1 MLQRYVNN
9 IPEAKRCGVFDIL
22 SVADCRNS
30 GQFNSLTRRGRRSL
44 VDQTPVEENPRFQ
57 SSLARDADLRNNSIT
72 EELALPPEPEAV
84 TSAVQDNNTVVPEVR
99 TRLDV
104 ETQDERIEGLEAVMA
119 KLQRTLKV
127 KTVS

>member
-1 MLQRYVNN
+1 M
-9 IPEAKRCGVFDIL
+9 
-22 SVADCRNS
+22 
-30 GQFNSLTRRGRRSL
+30 
-44 VDQTPVEENPRFQ
+44 DQTPVEENPRFQ